1 VRKGRAL
8 LACVLVGG
16 AAAALSGAAVRG
28 TAQDA
33 APPRAALA
41 QATFAGGCFWC
52 MEQPFDKLEGVVSTT
67 SGYTAG
73 TVAKPTY
80 EAVSSGRTGHTE
92 AVQIVYDPAKVS
104 YDRLLYVFW
113 RNVDPFDARGQFC
126 DKGSQYRP
134 GIYFHDDEQRRLAE
148 ASLRELQGRFKD
160 PIAVEI
166 APATAFYAAEDYHQ
180 DYYQKN
186 PARYRFYRFGCGRD
200 GRLKQVW
207 GKEAGAGDH

>member
-1 VRKGRAL
+1 MRKGRGL

-28 TAQDA
+28 TAQDPA
-33 APPRAALA
+33 RPRATLA

-67 SGYTAG
+67 SGYTGG

-180 DYYQKN
+180 DYSQKN

>member
-1 VRKGRAL
+1 MRKGRAL
-8 LACVLVGG
+8 LACVLAGG

-28 TAQDA
+28 TAQDP
-33 APPRAALA
+33 APPRATLA

-67 SGYTAG
+67 SGYTRG
-73 TVAKPTY
+73 TVPKPTY

-180 DYYQKN
+180 DYSQKN